1 MKTLHH
7 STILT
12 AIICAMVVFTS
23 CRKDRRDTIGSSI
36 STDNST
42 AENLF
47 SDMFKVVDNV
57 SATTEGIRENEF
69 GCIDTIYVDT
79 LSNPRTVTID
89 FGNDACVGEDGRIR
103 TGILHVTYTGRY
115 REPGTEI
122 TITTENYTVDGYS
135 IDGTKIIENLGLN
148 GSGQLHFGIT
158 AYGNI
163 TAPGNAWT
171 VTWQSDRVRTWVE
184 GQSTA
189 TIWDDV
195 YEITGTGTGV
205 NRNDIPYT
213 LLITSPLRAEVGCR
227 WIVSGAITIE
237 PEEYATR
244 YIDFGNGEC
253 NNGFTV
259 TVNGEEYQLGSE

>member
-1 MKTLHH
+1 MKSLHY
-7 STILT
+7 SIILS
-12 AIICAMVVFTS
+12 AIICATLVFSS
-23 CRKDRRDTIGSSI
+23 CRKDRRDTLGSSI

-69 GCIDTIYVDT
+69 GCIDTILVDT
-79 LSNPRTVTID
+79 LSNPRSITID

-122 TITTENYTVDGYS
+122 TITPENYTVDGYS
-135 IDGTKIIENLGLN
+135 INGTKIIENLGFN
-148 GSGQLHFGIT
+148 DSGQLHFGII
-158 AYGNI
+158 AYGTI
-163 TAPGNAWT
+163 SAPDNAWT
-171 VTWQSDRVRTWVE
+171 VSWQSDRVRTWVE

-195 YEITGTGTGV
+195 YEISGTGSGV
-205 NRNDIPYT
+205 NRNSIPYT
-213 LLITSPLRAEVGCR
+213 LLITSPLRAEVSCR
-227 WIVSGAITIE
+227 WIVSGAMSIE
-237 PEEYATR
+237 PEDFATR